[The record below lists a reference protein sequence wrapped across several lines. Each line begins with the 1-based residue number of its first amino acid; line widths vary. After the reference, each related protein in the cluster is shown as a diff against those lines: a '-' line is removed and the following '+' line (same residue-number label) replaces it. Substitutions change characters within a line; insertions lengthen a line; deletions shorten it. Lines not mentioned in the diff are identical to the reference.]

1 MITDSPSYAP
11 SEEHQ
16 LLRQTTRDIADA
28 KIATP
33 AVALSERAMNG
44 DKVTGLPFASFAA
57 ECPASDPAMQIT
69 ANVVQLVGGRA

>member
-1 MITDSPSYAP
+1 
-11 SEEHQ
+11 
-16 LLRQTTRDIADA
+16 
-28 KIATP
+28 
-33 AVALSERAMNG
+33 MNG